1 MEFAGIRGIVAIGGA
16 TDRSRVRA
24 PHLWFLLL
32 TVAGF
37 LAAGLVA
44 SPASAAPG
52 WSHPTNVSGVMS
64 IGEESPLVSVDSAG
78 NATAVWRRYRDGKLI
93 YESAVRQVGGPWS
106 TPSRFFGGLEDASGL
121 QIAVDPLGSE
131 TAVWGRRVGRSW
143 VVQSA
148 TRSVGGS
155 WSAPVTLSAAGAGS
169 ALVAAGPEGNVT
181 AVWLLEREEGWRS
194 VVQSATRSAG
204 GSWSAPVTLSPP
216 RKAARSPQIALDPQG
231 GATAVWE
238 EEYSGAI
245 ESASR
250 SVGGSWSAPVTLS
263 ATGVRADW
271 PQVAMDSQG
280 NATAVWAGRASN
292 GRRIRIQSRRIQ
304 TATRPA
310 GETWSAPVGIS
321 KAGHRLVQNPQIAV
335 SPQGEATAIWQRSNG
350 SYLVVQG
357 ATRRAGGGWS
367 RPVDITAGHGRGG
380 QHLQLGVD
388 SWGNATAIWE
398 GYDTRL
404 GPNFAIQAAKHPPG
418 GAWSR
423 PTDISRRT
431 KSLGVPQIAVDP
443 QGGSTVIWAI
453 GAKGG
458 AVIQSAT
465 SVRR

>member
-1 MEFAGIRGIVAIGGA
+1 M
-16 TDRSRVRA
+16 
-24 PHLWFLLL
+24 
-32 TVAGF
+32 
-37 LAAGLVA
+37 
-44 SPASAAPG
+44 
-52 WSHPTNVSGVMS
+52 NVSGVMS

-78 NATAVWRRYRDGKLI
+78 NATAVWRRYGGGKLI
-93 YESAVRQVGGPWS
+93 YESAVRQAAGPWS
-106 TPSRFFGGLEDASGL
+106 TPSRFFGGLEDAYGL
-121 QIAVDPLGSE
+121 QIAVDPLGNE
-131 TAVWGRRVGRSW
+131 TAIWGRRVGRSW

-148 TRSVGGS
+148 TRSVAGS
-155 WSAPVTLSAAGAGS
+155 WSAPVTLSAAGAFD

-194 VVQSATRSAG
+194 VVQSATRSVA

-231 GATAVWE
+231 GATAVWD

-245 ESASR
+245 ESSTR
-250 SVGGSWSAPVTLS
+250 SPGGIWSAPVTLS
-263 ATGVRADW
+263 ANGVVGGW
-271 PQVAMDSQG
+271 PQVAVDYQG

-304 TATRPA
+304 TATRSA
-310 GETWSAPVGIS
+310 GGTWSAPVSIS
-321 KAGHRLVQNPQIAV
+321 KAGHRLVGDPQIAV
-335 SPQGEATAIWQRSNG
+335 DPQGGATAIWQRSNG
-350 SYLVVQG
+350 SNLVVQG
-357 ATRRAGGGWS
+357 ATRPAGGGWS
-367 RPVDITAGHGRGG
+367 RPVDITTGHGRGG
-380 QHLQLGVD
+380 QHLQLVVD

-398 GYDTRL
+398 GYDTRP

-423 PTDISRRT
+423 PTDISRWT
-431 KSLGVPQIAVDP
+431 NSLGEPQIAVDP
-443 QGGSTVIWAI
+443 QGRSTAIWAI

>member
-1 MEFAGIRGIVAIGGA
+1 MEFAGIRGMVTIGRA
-16 TDRSRVRA
+16 ADRLRIRA

-52 WSHPTNVSGVMS
+52 WSRPVNVSAVMRS
-64 IGEESPLVSVDSAG
+64 IGEESPLVGVDSAG
-78 NATAVWRRYRDGKLI
+78 NATAVWRRYRGGKLI
-93 YESAVRQVGGPWS
+93 YESAVRQAGGPWS
-106 TPSRFFGGLEDASGL
+106 TPSRFFGALEDAYGL
-121 QIAVDPLGSE
+121 QIAVDPLGNE
-131 TAVWGRRVGRSW
+131 TAIWSRRVGRSW

-169 ALVAAGPEGNVT
+169 ALVAAGPEGSVT

-216 RKAARSPQIALDPQG
+216 SKAAWSPQIALDPQG

-245 ESASR
+245 ESSTR
-250 SVGGSWSAPVTLS
+250 SSGGIWSAPVALS
-263 ATGVRADW
+263 ATGVRAAW
-271 PQVAMDSQG
+271 PQVAVDSQG
-280 NATAVWAGRASN
+280 NATAVWAGAVFSG
-292 GRRIRIQSRRIQ
+292 GRIKSSRIQS
-304 TATRPA
+304 ATRPA
-310 GETWSAPVGIS
+310 GGSWSAPVSIS
-321 KAGHRLVQNPQIAV
+321 KAGHRHVQDPQIVV

-357 ATRRAGGGWS
+357 AARPAGGGWS
-367 RPVDITAGHGRGG
+367 GPVDITTGHGRGG
-380 QHLQLGVD
+380 QHLQLVVD
-388 SWGNATAIWE
+388 SWGSATAVWE
-398 GYDTRL
+398 GYDTRP
-404 GPNFAIQAAKHPPG
+404 GPNFAIQAARRPPG
-418 GAWSR
+418 SAWSR
-423 PTDISRRT
+423 PTDISRWT
-431 KSLGVPQIAVDP
+431 ANLGEPQIAVDS
-443 QGGSTVIWAI
+443 QGRSTVIWVI

-465 SVRR
+465 SVKR

>member
-1 MEFAGIRGIVAIGGA
+1 MFGGA
-16 TDRSRVRA
+16 TSRLRPHA
-24 PHLWFLLL
+24 PHSCFLRLAI
-32 TVAGF
+32 AGC

-52 WSHPTNVSGVMS
+52 WSRPMNVSGVIS
-64 IGEESPLVSVDSAG
+64 IGGQSPLVDVDSAG
-78 NATAVWRRYRDGKLI
+78 NATVVWQRYRNGKLV
-93 YESAVRQVGGPWS
+93 YESAVGGTGRRWS
-106 TPSRFFGGLEDASGL
+106 TPSTLFGGLEDAYGL
-121 QIAVDPLGSE
+121 EIAVDPLGNE
-131 TAVWGRRVGRSW
+131 TAIWGRRVGRSW

-148 TRSVGGS
+148 TRSVGGG
-155 WSAPVTLSAAGAGS
+155 WSAPVTLSAAGAFD

-231 GATAVWE
+231 GATVVWE
-238 EEYSGAI
+238 EEYSGATQ
-245 ESASR
+245 SATR
-250 SVGGSWSAPVTLS
+250 PPEGSWSAPVTLS
-263 ATGVRADW
+263 ATGVRTDW
-271 PQVAMDSQG
+271 PQVAVDSQG
-280 NATAVWAGRASN
+280 NATAVWVGRVPN
-292 GRRIRIQSRRIQ
+292 GRRISLQGRRIQ

-310 GETWSAPVGIS
+310 GGSWSAPVSIS
-321 KAGHRLVQNPQIAV
+321 KAGHRLVQDPQIAV

-357 ATRRAGGGWS
+357 ATRPAEGGWS
-367 RPVDITAGHGRGG
+367 RPVDITTGYGRGG
-380 QHLQLGVD
+380 QHLQLVVD

-398 GYDTRL
+398 GYDTRP

-423 PTDISRRT
+423 PTDISRWT
-431 KSLGVPQIAVDP
+431 NGLGEPQIAVDP
-443 QGGSTVIWAI
+443 QGRSTAIWVI

-465 SVRR
+465 SVKR

>member
-1 MEFAGIRGIVAIGGA
+1 MFGGA
-16 TDRSRVRA
+16 TGRLRTHAPRS
-24 PHLWFLLL
+24 WFLRL
-32 TVAGF
+32 TIAGC

-44 SPASAAPG
+44 SPASAASG
-52 WSHPTNVSGVMS
+52 WSRPMNVSGVMS
-64 IGEESPLVSVDSAG
+64 IYEESPSVSVDSAG
-78 NATAVWRRYRDGKLI
+78 NATAVWRRYRSGKLI
-93 YESAVRQVGGPWS
+93 YESAVRQAGAPWS
-106 TPSRFFGGLEDASGL
+106 TPSRFFGGLEDAYGL
-121 QIAVDPLGSE
+121 QIAVDPLGNE
-131 TAVWGRRVGRSW
+131 TAIWGRHSGRSW

-148 TRSVGGS
+148 TRSVGGI

-245 ESASR
+245 ESSTR
-250 SVGGSWSAPVTLS
+250 SSGGIWSAPVTLS
-263 ATGVRADW
+263 ANGVRGGW
-271 PQVAMDSQG
+271 PQVAVDSQG
-280 NATAVWAGRASN
+280 NATAVWAGAVFSG
-292 GRRIRIQSRRIQ
+292 GRLQSHRIQ

-310 GETWSAPVGIS
+310 GGSWSAPVSIS
-321 KAGHRLVQNPQIAV
+321 KPGHRHVQDPQIAV

-357 ATRRAGGGWS
+357 ATRPAGGGWS
-367 RPVDITAGHGRGG
+367 GPVDITTSHGRGG
-380 QHLQLGVD
+380 QHLQLVVD

-398 GYDTRL
+398 GYDTRP

-423 PTDISRRT
+423 PTDISRWTR
-431 KSLGVPQIAVDP
+431 SLGEPQIAVDP
-443 QGGSTVIWAI
+443 QGRSTAIWAI

>member
-1 MEFAGIRGIVAIGGA
+1 MFGGA
-16 TDRSRVRA
+16 TSRLRTHAPRS
-24 PHLWFLLL
+24 WFLRL
-32 TVAGF
+32 TIAGC
-37 LAAGLVA
+37 LAVGLVA
-44 SPASAAPG
+44 SPASAVPG
-52 WSHPTNVSGVMS
+52 WSRPVNVSGVVN
-64 IGEESPLVSVDSAG
+64 IGEESPLVDVDSAG
-78 NATAVWRRYRDGKLI
+78 NATVVWRRYRNGKLI
-93 YESAVRQVGGPWS
+93 YESAVGGAGRRWS
-106 TPSRFFGGLEDASGL
+106 TPSMFFGGLEDAYGL
-121 QIAVDPLGSE
+121 QIAVDPLGNE
-131 TAVWGRRVGRSW
+131 TAIWGRRVGRSW

-155 WSAPVTLSAAGAGS
+155 WSVPVTLSKPGAGS
-169 ALVAAGPEGNVT
+169 ALVAVDPEGEVT

-194 VVQSATRSAG
+194 VVQSATRPAG
-204 GSWSAPVTLSPP
+204 GSWSEPVTLSPP

-238 EEYSGAI
+238 EDYSGAI
-245 ESASR
+245 ESATR
-250 SVGGSWSAPVTLS
+250 SSGGIWSAPATLS
-263 ATGVRADW
+263 ANGVVGGW
-271 PQVAMDSQG
+271 PQVAVDSQG

-292 GRRIRIQSRRIQ
+292 GRRIQIQSRRIQ

-310 GETWSAPVGIS
+310 GGIWSAPVSIS
-321 KAGHRLVQNPQIAV
+321 KAGHRHVQDPQIAV

-357 ATRRAGGGWS
+357 ATRPSGGGWS
-367 RPVDITAGHGRGG
+367 RPVDITTGHERGG
-380 QHLQLGVD
+380 QHLQLVVD

-398 GYDTRL
+398 GYDTRP

-423 PTDISRRT
+423 PTDISRWT
-431 KSLGVPQIAVDP
+431 KSLGEPQIAVDP
-443 QGGSTVIWAI
+443 QGRSTAIWAI